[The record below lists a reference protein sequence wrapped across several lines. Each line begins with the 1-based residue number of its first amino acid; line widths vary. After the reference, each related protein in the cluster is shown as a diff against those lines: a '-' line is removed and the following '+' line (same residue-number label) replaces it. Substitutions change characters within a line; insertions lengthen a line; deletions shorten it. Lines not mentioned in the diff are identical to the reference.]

1 MVDMYD
7 ICTGADMSVEQC
19 LTCSYC
25 WIDDYGAP
33 RCGAPFGEKDEDEEE
48 LPPLVEAMLDGD
60 DSKLNAWLDLIGGR
74 IEEDFWNDCETG
86 EPHFGFRIISPDRD
100 DYYDDLIQM
109 YKDIA
114 YDITISERKG
124 FM

>member
-19 LTCSYC
+19 FACSYC
-25 WIDDYGAP
+25 WIDDDGAP
-33 RCGAPFGEKDEDEEE
+33 RCGASFGKDDEE
-48 LPPLVEAMLDGD
+48 LPPLVEAMLNGD

-74 IEEDFWNDCETG
+74 IEMESVDGDDDS
-86 EPHFGFRIISPDRD
+86 PILLYRLVSPDRD
-100 DYYDDLIQM
+100 DTYTDLIQM

-114 YDITISERKG
+114 YEISVSESKG